1 MAKKKL
7 GDAAA
12 QAKDKGGRLLD
23 ETRNEPKR
31 LTFNVEGG
39 DHIKFKTEAANLG
52 LTMNQ
57 YFYRLWK
64 GQ

>member
-1 MAKKKL
+1 MAKKDL

-12 QAKDKGGRLLD
+12 QAEAKGGRLLD
-23 ETRNEPKR
+23 EIRNEPKR

-39 DHIKFKTEAANLG
+39 DHIKFKSEAAALG

-57 YFYRLWK
+57 YFYRLWQGK
-64 GQ
+64 